1 MNMNRLHALVVASAL
16 IGTPLAV
23 VAGSVSAAEQPTIE
37 SLTPAEVA
45 SGALT
50 PQVQGGVHF
59 VSGGIGIEERAW
71 LASHAREFNTHLT
84 FAVVPGGEFVA
95 DVHVRISDA
104 KGKSILDAT
113 SDGPQML
120 VQLPVG
126 HYQVEATHD
135 GQMIKRSFAITG
147 KRSERV
153 TMGFK
158 Q

>member
-1 MNMNRLHALVVASAL
+1 MSMNRSHLLV
-16 IGTPLAV
+16 IGAAVIGAFYTPWVL
-23 VAGSVSAAEQPTIE
+23 AGSVTEEPSMK

-50 PQVQGGVHF
+50 PQVQQGVRF

-104 KGKSILDAT
+104 SGKHILNAT
-113 SDGPQML
+113 ADGPKL
-120 VQLPVG
+120 LIQLPEG
-126 HYQVEATHD
+126 RYQVEATHD
-135 GQMIKRSFAITG
+135 GQVITRSFAVT
-147 KRSERV
+147 KERPV
-153 TMGFK
+153 QVSIGFR

>member
-1 MNMNRLHALVVASAL
+1 MNMSRIHSLVIAGAL
-16 IGTPLAV
+16 ICSPMAWA
-23 VAGSVSAAEQPTIE
+23 AGPATSEEPTIK

-45 SGALT
+45 SGALM
-50 PQVQGGVHF
+50 PQVQGGVRF

-71 LASHAREFNTHLT
+71 LASQAREFNTHLT

-95 DVHVRISDA
+95 DVHVQISDA

-113 SDGPQML
+113 SDGPLMF

-126 HYQVEATHD
+126 RYQLEATHD
-135 GQMIKRSFAITG
+135 GQMIRRSFAISG
-147 KRSERV
+147 KRSERI
-153 TMGFK
+153 TIGFK

>member
-1 MNMNRLHALVVASAL
+1 MNMNRLHPLVIAGAL
-16 IGTPLAV
+16 ICSPLVWA
-23 VAGSVSAAEQPTIE
+23 AGSAAASEEPTIE
-37 SLTPAEVA
+37 SLTAAEVA

-50 PQVQGGVHF
+50 PQVQQGVHF

-95 DVHVRISDA
+95 DVQVRISDTS
-104 KGKSILDAT
+104 GKHILDAT
-113 SDGPQML
+113 ADGPQML

-135 GQMIKRSFAITG
+135 GQVITRSFAVTE
-147 KRSERV
+147 KRSVQV
-153 TMGFK
+153 TIGFK